1 MQDVGKIRRRKTY
14 AFLDLLLALLGRA
27 EVALDGLHPLLQLL
41 VETAYLL
48 LALLLQDL
56 LPEGGKL
63 PDLLDCLVAPGLF
76 FLNKLVEFLTKITY
90 QFNRNTIATTV
101 WWGSTS
107 ITFSVLERRNSCPV
121 GVDL

>member
-1 MQDVGKIRRRKTY
+1 MQDVGKIRRKTY

-41 VETAYLL
+41 VEAAYLL

-56 LPEGGKL
+56 RPEHGKL
-63 PDLLDCLVAPGLF
+63 LDLLDCLVAPGLF
-76 FLNKLVEFLTKITY
+76 LLNKLVELLTKITF
-90 QFNRNTIATTV
+90 QFHRNKTTV